1 MPIIIM
7 QGVMCVTGNQFS
19 IIEKFHDNGRDW
31 HTLQKGHFAEF
42 FYLMIITTENG

>member
-1 MPIIIM
+1 
-7 QGVMCVTGNQFS
+7 MCVTGNQFS

-42 FYLMIITTENG
+42 FSNYLQFGQGL